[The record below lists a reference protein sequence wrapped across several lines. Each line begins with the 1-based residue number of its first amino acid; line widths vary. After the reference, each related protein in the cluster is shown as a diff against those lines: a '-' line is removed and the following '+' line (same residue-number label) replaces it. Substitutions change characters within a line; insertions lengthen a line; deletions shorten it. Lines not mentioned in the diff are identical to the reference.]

1 MDGTASGKYYRKIMG
16 TDSNAF
22 KGYFEKHW
30 LKYLDNF
37 PIPHKNAAQL
47 HIGNRLRPCLVCW
60 GYALSTSCVEEL
72 NFEEILDI
80 AIGIEL
86 VHKGSIIIDD
96 LIDHDSARRGQIT
109 FHKEYSSNEAIMFLL
124 FLLGKAVDKLST
136 HVDVARISNLICAM
150 SEGALRELGLS
161 HRDLFEISKIDEIVK
176 GETIALIKDSLMFGF
191 EVNSSKISD
200 MEEILIRAAKKCAYN
215 FQLLNDLEPFSA
227 AEETLLH
234 KHNQN
239 FDIEKHRKNLVV
251 AKLYERC
258 KPADKER
265 IVNNL
270 KSDQLFSLLLNMIKK
285 YKLKEFII
293 LEVEK
298 SKAEIISD
306 LSGLLPLAKNPS
318 CLYDF
323 LFFVE
328 EMINQCYLRI

>member
-1 MDGTASGKYYRKIMG
+1 MDGTASGNYYLKIMG

-30 LKYLDNF
+30 LKYLDSF
-37 PIPHKNAAQL
+37 PTPHKHATQL

-86 VHKGSIIIDD
+86 IHKGSIIIDD
-96 LIDHDSARRGQIT
+96 FIDHDSARRGQIT
-109 FHKEYSSNEAIMFLL
+109 FHKEYSPNEAIMFLL
-124 FLLGKAVDKLST
+124 FLLGKAIDKLSA
-136 HVDVARISNLICAM
+136 HVDVSCISNLICAM
-150 SEGALRELGLS
+150 SEGALRELSLS
-161 HRDLFEISKIDEIVK
+161 HNDLFDISKIDEIVK

-191 EVNSSKISD
+191 EVSSSKRPD
-200 MEEILIRAAKKCAYN
+200 MEEILMRAAKKCAYN

-227 AEETLLH
+227 TEETILH
-234 KHNQN
+234 KQNQN

-251 AKLYERC
+251 AKLYEQC
-258 KPADKER
+258 GSTDKEF

-270 KSDQLFSLLLNMIKK
+270 KSDQLFSLLLSMMKK
-285 YKLKEFII
+285 YKLKESII

-306 LSGLLPLAKNPS
+306 LSDLLPLAKNPT

-323 LFFVE
+323 LLFVD